1 MAEENIKTPETTETP
16 ENKDTTKTS
25 KNRKSKLFPK
35 EPLVRIK
42 IPVTRSEKDDVWVA
56 VNGKSMLIK
65 RGVEVEVPRCIA
77 KALEHS
83 EKMLMVAMEYEAA
96 AQGKNDD
103 DELK

>member
-1 MAEENIKTPETTETP
+1 MAEVKIETP
-16 ENKDTTKTS
+16 ENENTAKTTKA
-25 KNRKSKLFPK
+25 KKSKLFPK
-35 EPLVRIK
+35 EPLVKIK

-56 VNGKSMLIK
+56 VNGKSMQIK

-77 KALEHS
+77 EALAHS

-103 DELK
+103 DELN